1 MYKMNNIL
9 NYDSFLKEA
18 KDWKKMS
25 KLENGTIEI
34 DETPIQDEND
44 IEKLNRTISRIE
56 DKNIDWFCGGKKE
69 LEKEYGN
76 IIQPIEN
83 RKEFLKTIDVNK
95 DHGYV
100 SLEKTINPDV
110 ETKNVIKSIFGLH
123 PGDIGKG
130 EVLLPCIFSDIR
142 MKNREDS
149 EKGDCAVVDTDNKIQ
164 YHIEVKSAGSGFTY
178 FDMSK
183 DEKYNYA
190 YSIAKHIISRYQRNK
205 NDMCETIFIFFDNS
219 FGGEGVDSRKGNNE
233 VKGFWWINVGRL
245 TQDKKSEQLNE
256 ISSKLMKYIN
266 DEFGK
271 KITKS
276 NGSSFVISS
285 NEKGLVIHPR
295 SN

>member
-18 KDWKKMS
+18 KDWKKLS
-25 KLENGTIEI
+25 KLKNGTIEI
-34 DETPIQDEND
+34 DETPIEDEKD
-44 IEKLNRTISRIE
+44 IEKLNRIISRIE

-83 RKEFLKTIDVNK
+83 RKLFLETINVKKN
-95 DHGYV
+95 HGYV
-100 SLEKTINPDV
+100 SLENIINPDIK
-110 ETKNVIKSIFGLH
+110 TKNVIKSIFGLH
-123 PGDIGKG
+123 PDDIGKG

-142 MKNREDS
+142 MKNREDK
-149 EKGDCAVVDTDNKIQ
+149 EKGDCAVVDMNNNIQ

-178 FDMSK
+178 FDVSK
-183 DEKYNYA
+183 NEKYNYA

-205 NDMCETIFIFFDNS
+205 DDKCQTIFIFFDNS
-219 FGGEGVDSRKGNNE
+219 FGGEGVDSRKGNND

-245 TQDKKSEQLNE
+245 TQGKKSEQLNE
-256 ISSKLMKYIN
+256 ISSKLMEYIN
-266 DEFGK
+266 DEFGE

-276 NGSSFVISS
+276 NGSSFAISS

-295 SN
+295 N

>member
-18 KDWKKMS
+18 KDWKKLS
-25 KLENGTIEI
+25 KLKNGTIEI
-34 DETPIQDEND
+34 DETPIEDEKD
-44 IEKLNRTISRIE
+44 IEKLNRIISRIE

-83 RKEFLKTIDVNK
+83 RKLFLKTIDVKEN
-95 DHGYV
+95 HGYV
-100 SLEKTINPDV
+100 SLESIINPDIK
-110 ETKNVIKSIFGLH
+110 TKNVIKSIFGLH
-123 PGDIGKG
+123 PDDIGKG

-142 MKNREDS
+142 MKNREDK
-149 EKGDCAVVDTDNKIQ
+149 EKGDCAVVDMNNNIQ

-178 FDMSK
+178 FDVSK
-183 DEKYNYA
+183 NEKYNYA

-205 NDMCETIFIFFDNS
+205 DDKCQTIFIFFDNS
-219 FGGEGVDSRKGNNE
+219 FGGEGVDSRKGNND
-233 VKGFWWINVGRL
+233 VKGFWWINVGIL

-256 ISSKLMKYIN
+256 ISSKLMEYIN
-266 DEFGK
+266 DEFGE

-276 NGSSFVISS
+276 NGSSFAISS

-295 SN
+295 N

>member
-1 MYKMNNIL
+1 MYKMKNIL
-9 NYDSFLKEA
+9 NYDSFLDEA
-18 KDWKKMS
+18 KDWKKLS
-25 KLENGTIEI
+25 KSKNGTIKI
-34 DETPIQDEND
+34 DRTPIQDERD

-56 DKNIDWFCGGKKE
+56 DKNIDWFCGSKKE

-76 IIQPIEN
+76 IIKPIEN
-83 RKEFLKTIDVNK
+83 RKELIGFIKKD

-100 SLEKTINPDV
+100 SLKDIIGLDSNPETINS
-110 ETKNVIKSIFGLH
+110 IKSIFGLH

-130 EVLLPCIFSDIR
+130 EVLLPCIFSDVR

-149 EKGDCAVVDTDNKIQ
+149 EKGDCAVVDVNNNIM

-183 DEKYNYA
+183 DKKYNYA

-205 NDMCETIFIFFDNS
+205 NDKCETIFIFFDNS

-266 DEFGK
+266 DTFGE

-295 SN
+295 N